1 MVSVF
6 FISFSVILSSKNAYF
21 RKMNKIEIHQYLML
35 LLLQKKED
43 LVALI
48 KDVRSSNNETKSA
61 MGDKYETS
69 RERIQQEINRL
80 LKQGKW
86 VEKQIQRL
94 DITPVHSSE
103 MIEKGS
109 VFQTNLGTFYL
120 SVSFG
125 KFNFENQNIFAISE
139 ESPLAKAVVGLKKG
153 DEFQMNAQKQTIKNI
168 W

>member
-1 MVSVF
+1 
-6 FISFSVILSSKNAYF
+6 
-21 RKMNKIEIHQYLML
+21 MNKIEIHQYLMS

-43 LVALI
+43 LGALV

-69 RERIQQEINRL
+69 RERVQQEVNRL
-80 LKQGKW
+80 LKQEKW
-86 VEKQIQRL
+86 VEEQIQTL
-94 DITPVHSSE
+94 DKMPVHSSE

-109 VFQTNLGTFYL
+109 VFQTNLGVFYL